1 MVGFSLTKEQLLQQ
15 QLYRKFAETEV
26 KPKAAEMD
34 EAEKYDVS
42 IMDKMAK
49 YGMLGIPFP
58 KEDGGSGASVLSYA
72 LCIEELAKVDASTA
86 TACSVHT
93 SLCTTLIGT
102 FGTPEQKEKYYRP
115 LAGGKKYGCFGL
127 TEPNAGSDAAGQQT
141 TAVKEG
147 DHYVL
152 NGSKIFITNS
162 GFSDIFVVFAM
173 TDKSKGTKGISAFIL
188 EKGMPGF
195 TVGNDIP
202 RMGIRAA
209 SNCELAFENVIIP
222 EENRIGKEGE
232 GFKIAM
238 ATLDGG
244 RIGVAAIALGIAQGA
259 INETIKYVGERKQFG
274 KRIAQFQNTQFKL
287 AELQAKVDAARLLV
301 WRAACAKDNHE
312 PISTYAAMAKLVCS
326 DVANETTRTCVQLFG
341 GYGYSREYPIE
352 RMMRDAKITQIYE
365 ETHFDVLGP
374 DIYVPRHRD
383 HQSPLFKTAITVPQL
398 ENELNE
404 YQYYQKNPTKFVRR
418 LKFHAFKNMLCSKSR
433 VINYLY
439 SKMRGKDILDYRKRY
454 LDVGLQIIIMKQL
467 LKIEFLRLLG
477 LMMCMFGI
485 AAMMKWIRLW
495 RGIKSLILMICK
507 SQRKNHEILRQ
518 LIKSKQ
524 DAVKSQNVCLRHI
537 VITM

>member
-244 RIGVAAIALGIAQGA
+244 RIGVAAQGA

-352 RMMRDAKITQIYE
+352 RMMRDAKITEIYE
-365 ETHFDVLGP
+365 GTSEV
-374 DIYVPRHRD
+374 
-383 HQSPLFKTAITVPQL
+383 
-398 ENELNE
+398 
-404 YQYYQKNPTKFVRR
+404 QK
-418 LKFHAFKNMLCSKSR
+418 M
-433 VINYLY
+433 VI
-439 SKMRGKDILDYRKRY
+439 SGA
-454 LDVGLQIIIMKQL
+454 MK
-467 LKIEFLRLLG
+467 
-477 LMMCMFGI
+477 
-485 AAMMKWIRLW
+485 
-495 RGIKSLILMICK
+495 
-507 SQRKNHEILRQ
+507 
-518 LIKSKQ
+518 
-524 DAVKSQNVCLRHI
+524 VK
-537 VITM
+537 